1 MSEKWDSKRQTVVE
15 AVVFKQAYLYLF
27 LYLVSRSGLCYG
39 VGHALPAEMGQVMLL
54 DLLFQCHPTSKPPMK
69 NPVSLYSSSS
79 ITDLY
84 QLKIILSRLL
94 LDLN

>member
-39 VGHALPAEMGQVMLL
+39 VGHALPAEMGQVVLL
-54 DLLFQCHPTSKPPMK
+54 DLLF
-69 NPVSLYSSSS
+69 
-79 ITDLY
+79 
-84 QLKIILSRLL
+84 
-94 LDLN
+94 